1 MAWHLWHPF
10 LFQAWKKQGASTFE
24 QKKHDVTVFSFLQV
38 ILPSQSSVG
47 SGGPR
52 AQDGSLGNRSLTI
65 HKASRIEPNFLLC
78 DPKWS
83 KFVGGTA
90 MWLTLFDVY
99 FLNIYIYIHMVFF
112 CLMWWHFRWAD
123 FLVWLALGFEVHF
136 QATLLE
142 MDLLHPFPSPFY
154 QDMEADWEAISSW
167 LCLCLFPG
175 ISSQALKA
183 FLSPPSSFTSCR
195 RCHQISTAPLHALKT
210 VGGWIQWYRLVLE
223 NEKDVLVMFFA
234 PWCGCLTSIKRWEG
248 NW

>member
-1 MAWHLWHPF
+1 
-10 LFQAWKKQGASTFE
+10 
-24 QKKHDVTVFSFLQV
+24 
-38 ILPSQSSVG
+38 
-47 SGGPR
+47 
-52 AQDGSLGNRSLTI
+52 
-65 HKASRIEPNFLLC
+65 
-78 DPKWS
+78 
-83 KFVGGTA
+83 

-99 FLNIYIYIHMVFF
+99 FLNIYIYTYGVLLFDVMTLQVGGFF
-112 CLMWWHFRWAD
+112 S
-123 FLVWLALGFEVHF
+123 VVGSGFEVHF

-210 VGGWIQWYRLVLE
+210 VGGWIQ
-223 NEKDVLVMFFA
+223 
-234 PWCGCLTSIKRWEG
+234 
-248 NW
+248 